1 MQAPTLQGV
10 VLAAGLSSRMGAL
23 KPLLPVGG
31 LPAVVRSSR
40 AFTDIGVEPLVVLG
54 YQAARIGRVLDEA
67 GVRHVTNH
75 AYERGMYSS
84 VVKGVGGAPGDVD
97 YVAVL
102 PVDLPLVRA
111 ETVGRLVRAAAR
123 RRPAVVYPRH
133 GGRRG
138 HPPLLAAD
146 VRAVVLGADAP
157 GGLREVL
164 ARFEAR
170 ALDVDVDDEGVTIDM
185 DDRDG
190 HALVDG
196 LAHREEVPDAAV
208 CRRLLTTHRTPAVV
222 RGHCTAVAEVAGA
235 LGRALNQVGAC
246 LHLGLLDAAARLH
259 DIARERPDHANAGAT
274 CLVAAGYP
282 RVAAAVAH
290 HMDAP
295 EPLPSIPGEAE
306 VLYLAD
312 KLVRDATVVPLERR
326 LADTLEHLAGDAAA
340 CGAARRR
347 FRAAMRVAAEVERLT
362 GRPVDRLV
370 A

>member
-1 MQAPTLQGV
+1 
-10 VLAAGLSSRMGAL
+10 
-23 KPLLPVGG
+23 
-31 LPAVVRSSR
+31 
-40 AFTDIGVEPLVVLG
+40 
-54 YQAARIGRVLDEA
+54 
-67 GVRHVTNH
+67 VTNH

-208 CRRLLTTHRTPAVV
+208 CRRLLTTHRTPAVHGGRRS
-222 RGHCTAVAEVAGA
+222 RGCPGPSAQP
-235 LGRALNQVGAC
+235 GRSLPAP
-246 LHLGLLDAAARLH
+246 
-259 DIARERPDHANAGAT
+259 RP
-274 CLVAAGYP
+274 
-282 RVAAAVAH
+282 
-290 HMDAP
+290 
-295 EPLPSIPGEAE
+295 
-306 VLYLAD
+306 
-312 KLVRDATVVPLERR
+312 
-326 LADTLEHLAGDAAA
+326 
-340 CGAARRR
+340 ARRR
-347 FRAAMRVAAEVERLT
+347 RAPPRHRSRASGPRQRWRDLPGGGGVSARGRRRGSPHGRTGAASFDPGGGRGAVSRRQARPRRHRRAARAPAGRHARAPRRRCGGVRRRPAPLPRRHAGGCRGGATDGAAGRPARRLRREQAVWNDCGYRST
-362 GRPVDRLV
+362 GRPRRWRPTIRRLGFRTGASSPMCLAAASPAAWPV
-370 A
+370 WCGPRS